1 MSIRKKILLIA
12 IAPVL
17 ILGILSIIFTF
28 TIMKNTMMNEIEE
41 ALRGTAAA
49 TLAAYDQNTGDYLK
63 ASNGDIWKGSYNISK
78 SESLVD
84 RIKENT
90 GMDVTFFYGSERI
103 MTSAVDSNG
112 DRILDSVAGDV
123 IVENV
128 LNNGNNYFSKA
139 VSIDGTLNYG
149 YYMPVY
155 QNGSSDIVGMV
166 FVGTNKEEKDA
177 VIRNIMMIIGAA
189 VCIVMVVC
197 AGIAIKM
204 SYSLSKDIKISI
216 DVVKEVAGG
225 NLDIWVDDRL
235 MKKKDEVGE
244 LSRITVTLRD
254 TMKSVIKDISS
265 NAKTILEAG
274 NNLKEVAD
282 KTSVTMEEVRSA
294 VAIVTQN
301 SGEQAQHSKNTS
313 EYMKIMGNDITETS
327 DEVELLSNNAISMQ
341 QSGKQ
346 AQETLVKLCTINK
359 DVENI
364 INEVQTQTEQ
374 TNNSIQE
381 IHSATELISSIAEQ
395 TNMLSLNASI
405 EAARAGESGRGF
417 AVVAEQIKKLADE
430 SKTSSKEIDKTS
442 KELIEASQKSVEVM
456 KQMQAIITSQS
467 ESMNETQNVV
477 ESVLNAIESSMD
489 SIGLIKTKAKKLEN
503 SRNEVQQMKNEK
515 FLSGKAVSQ
524 LSETSQHNVEE
535 TIKTHDETV
544 EVADTF
550 KDVAQSAKRLQQIA
564 GQLADSVDY
573 FKI

>member
-204 SYSLSKDIKISI
+204 SSSLSKDIKISI

-282 KTSVTMEEVRSA
+282 KTSVTMEEVRLA

-301 SGEQAQHSKNTS
+301 
-313 EYMKIMGNDITETS
+313 
-327 DEVELLSNNAISMQ
+327 
-341 QSGKQ
+341 
-346 AQETLVKLCTINK
+346 
-359 DVENI
+359 
-364 INEVQTQTEQ
+364 
-374 TNNSIQE
+374 
-381 IHSATELISSIAEQ
+381 
-395 TNMLSLNASI
+395 
-405 EAARAGESGRGF
+405 
-417 AVVAEQIKKLADE
+417 
-430 SKTSSKEIDKTS
+430 
-442 KELIEASQKSVEVM
+442 
-456 KQMQAIITSQS
+456 
-467 ESMNETQNVV
+467 
-477 ESVLNAIESSMD
+477 
-489 SIGLIKTKAKKLEN
+489 
-503 SRNEVQQMKNEK
+503 
-515 FLSGKAVSQ
+515 
-524 LSETSQHNVEE
+524 
-535 TIKTHDETV
+535 
-544 EVADTF
+544 
-550 KDVAQSAKRLQQIA
+550 
-564 GQLADSVDY
+564 
-573 FKI
+573 

>member
-204 SYSLSKDIKISI
+204 SSSLSKDIKISI

-313 EYMKIMGNDITETS
+313 EYMKVMGNDITETS
-327 DEVELLSNNAISMQ
+327 DEVELLSNNALSMQ

-346 AQETLVKLCTINK
+346 AQETLFKLCTINK

-405 EAARAGESGRGF
+405 EAARAGESGKGF

-503 SRNEVQQMKNEK
+503 SRNEVIQ
-515 FLSGKAVSQ
+515 AVSQ

>member
-204 SYSLSKDIKISI
+204 SSSLSKDIKISI

-313 EYMKIMGNDITETS
+313 EYMKVMGNDITETS
-327 DEVELLSNNAISMQ
+327 DEVELLSNNALSMQ

-346 AQETLVKLCTINK
+346 AQETLFKLCTINK

-374 TNNSIQE
+374 TNTSIQE
-381 IHSATELISSIAEQ
+381 IRSTTELISSIAEQ

-503 SRNEVQQMKNEK
+503 SRNEVIQ
-515 FLSGKAVSQ
+515 AVSQ

>member
-128 LNNGNNYFSKA
+128 LNSGNNYFSKA

-166 FVGTNKEEKDA
+166 FVGTDKEEKDA
-177 VIRNIMMIIGAA
+177 VIRNIMMIIGAS
-189 VCIVMVVC
+189 VCIVMAVC

-204 SYSLSKDIKISI
+204 SSSLSKDIKISI

-244 LSRITVTLRD
+244 LSKITVTLRD

-327 DEVELLSNNAISMQ
+327 DEVELLSNNALSMQ

-346 AQETLVKLCTINK
+346 AQETLFKLCTINK

-374 TNNSIQE
+374 TNTSIQE
-381 IHSATELISSIAEQ
+381 IRSTTELISSIAEQ

-503 SRNEVQQMKNEK
+503 SRNEVIQ
-515 FLSGKAVSQ
+515 AVSQ

>member
-204 SYSLSKDIKISI
+204 SSSLSKDIKISI

-254 TMKSVIKDISS
+254 TMKSVIKDTSS

-503 SRNEVQQMKNEK
+503 SRNEVIQ
-515 FLSGKAVSQ
+515 AVSQ

>member
-204 SYSLSKDIKISI
+204 SSSLSKDIKISI

-503 SRNEVQQMKNEK
+503 SRNEVIQ
-515 FLSGKAVSQ
+515 AVSQ

>member
-204 SYSLSKDIKISI
+204 SSSLSKDIKISI

-467 ESMNETQNVV
+467 ESMNETQNIV

-503 SRNEVQQMKNEK
+503 SRNEVIQ
-515 FLSGKAVSQ
+515 AVSQ

>member
-204 SYSLSKDIKISI
+204 SSSLSKDIKISI

-456 KQMQAIITSQS
+456 K
-467 ESMNETQNVV
+467 
-477 ESVLNAIESSMD
+477 
-489 SIGLIKTKAKKLEN
+489 
-503 SRNEVQQMKNEK
+503 
-515 FLSGKAVSQ
+515 
-524 LSETSQHNVEE
+524 
-535 TIKTHDETV
+535 
-544 EVADTF
+544 
-550 KDVAQSAKRLQQIA
+550 
-564 GQLADSVDY
+564 
-573 FKI
+573 

>member
-204 SYSLSKDIKISI
+204 SSSLSKDIKISI

-503 SRNEVQQMKNEK
+503 SRNEVIQ
-515 FLSGKAVSQ
+515 AVSQ

-544 EVADTF
+544 EVADIF

>member
-204 SYSLSKDIKISI
+204 SSSLSKDIKISI

-327 DEVELLSNNAISMQ
+327 NEVELLSNNAISMQ

-503 SRNEVQQMKNEK
+503 SRNEVIQ
-515 FLSGKAVSQ
+515 AVSQ

>member
-204 SYSLSKDIKISI
+204 SSSLSKDIKISI

-282 KTSVTMEEVRSA
+282 KISVTMEEVRSA

-503 SRNEVQQMKNEK
+503 SRNEVIQ
-515 FLSGKAVSQ
+515 AVSQ

>member
-78 SESLVD
+78 SESLVV

-204 SYSLSKDIKISI
+204 SSSLSKDIKISI

-503 SRNEVQQMKNEK
+503 SRNEVIQ
-515 FLSGKAVSQ
+515 AVSQ

>member
-189 VCIVMVVC
+189 VCIAMVVC

-204 SYSLSKDIKISI
+204 SSSLSKDIKISI

-503 SRNEVQQMKNEK
+503 SRNEVIQ
-515 FLSGKAVSQ
+515 AVSQ

>member
-128 LNNGNNYFSKA
+128 LNNGNNYFGKA

-204 SYSLSKDIKISI
+204 SSSLSKDIKISI

-503 SRNEVQQMKNEK
+503 SRNEVIQ
-515 FLSGKAVSQ
+515 AVSQ

>member
-1 MSIRKKILLIA
+1 MSIRKKVLLIA

-128 LNNGNNYFSKA
+128 LNSGNNYFSKA

-166 FVGTNKEEKDA
+166 FVGTDKEEKDA
-177 VIRNIMMIIGAA
+177 VIRNIMMIIGAS
-189 VCIVMVVC
+189 VCIVMAVC

-204 SYSLSKDIKISI
+204 SSSLSKDIKISI

-244 LSRITVTLRD
+244 LSKITVTLRD

-313 EYMKIMGNDITETS
+313 EYMKVMGNDITETS
-327 DEVELLSNNAISMQ
+327 DEVELLSNNALSMQ

-374 TNNSIQE
+374 TNTSIQE

-503 SRNEVQQMKNEK
+503 SRNEVIQ
-515 FLSGKAVSQ
+515 AVSQ